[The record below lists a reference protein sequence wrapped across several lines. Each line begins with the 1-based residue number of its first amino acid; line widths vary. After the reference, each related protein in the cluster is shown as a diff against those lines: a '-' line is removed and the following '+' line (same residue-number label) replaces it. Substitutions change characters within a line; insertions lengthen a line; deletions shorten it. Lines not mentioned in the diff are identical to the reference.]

1 MSTKNVSFEKVG
13 ECLYCNPSSGSYYA
27 VLKVK
32 GKQFKS
38 SLRTKDLAEAR
49 RKLRDKR
56 NEIEVAAPGANK
68 VTMKQMCE
76 KYLETVKDQA
86 DSTRVNKE
94 IMLKK
99 AQERR
104 RDLPVRNLKKSDIL
118 QAIHKGVRISGH
130 ELIALTFKNTSR
142 PVPI

>member
-1 MSTKNVSFEKVG
+1 MSSSTSFEKAG
-13 ECLYCNPSSGSYYA
+13 ECLYRNPSSGSYYA

-38 SLRTKDLAEAR
+38 SLGTKDIAEAR

-56 NEIEVAAPGANK
+56 NELEVAAPGANK
-68 VTMKQMCE
+68 VSVKQVCE
-76 KYLETVKDQA
+76 RYLETVKDQA

-99 AQERR
+99 AQERWG
-104 RDLPVRNLKKSDIL
+104 DLPVRNLKKSDIL
-118 QAIHKGVRISGH
+118 QWLAGLG
-130 ELIALTFKNTSR
+130 LGTGA
-142 PVPI
+142 